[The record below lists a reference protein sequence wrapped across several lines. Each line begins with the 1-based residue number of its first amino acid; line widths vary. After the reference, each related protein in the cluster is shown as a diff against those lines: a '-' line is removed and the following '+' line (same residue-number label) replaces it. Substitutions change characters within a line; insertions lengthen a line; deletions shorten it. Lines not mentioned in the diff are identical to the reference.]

1 MSRRKSLDL
10 IQQNDP
16 TKNITIGMIDN
27 QVKPAARQYADATK
41 MNGLISNGDFYTGIA
56 LAFRCFESIR

>member
-16 TKNITIGMIDN
+16 TKNIAPGMIDT

-41 MNGLISNGDFYTGIA
+41 MNGLVSTGDFYTGIA
-56 LAFRCFESIR
+56 LAFHCFESTR